1 MDIITT
7 CHDARDLTEIER
19 DPYQAAM
26 LTWLE
31 GKTQNTRRS
40 YMTALGTFLK
50 FTGGH
55 PRDVTPL
62 EVAGWKEDL
71 KHRGAADSTVAQRLS
86 ALSSFYTYLV
96 QQGVHDSNP
105 VGAVGRGD
113 LDVTPYERA
122 HKITVATLRR
132 ILDVIPADTEI
143 GARDR
148 ALLLFYVLCARRRS
162 EVVQLRGRDLR
173 VEPARV
179 TYRTRLK
186 GGNAAWKEL
195 PPPVWQAIR
204 RYLDLAGR
212 ELAPEEPLFKATTD
226 AGQYLRDYYGAPE
239 PEGEEPLSG
248 EAVAQALKRYAAEA
262 GVDPDSITIHSLR
275 HLGAELYYA
284 ASGDVHETQRFLDHA
299 RLETT
304 SIYLQQLT
312 GEEHRHWQ
320 AMANRLGV

>member
-1 MDIITT
+1 MKGQMMPVEPGSLDQ
-7 CHDARDLTEIER
+7 ARR

-26 LTWLE
+26 LAWLE
-31 GKTQNTRRS
+31 GKAQNTRRS
-40 YMTALGTFLK
+40 YMTALRMFLD
-50 FTGGH
+50 FTENH
-55 PRDVTPL
+55 PHDITPL
-62 EVAGWKEDL
+62 EVAGWKEEL
-71 KHRGAADSTVAQRLS
+71 KRQGAADSTVAQRLS

-105 VGAVGRGD
+105 VDAVGRGD

-122 HKITVATLRR
+122 HKITVTTLRR
-132 ILDVIPADTEI
+132 VLDAIPTETEI

-162 EVVQLRGRDLR
+162 EVVRLRGRDLR
-173 VEPARV
+173 IEPARV

-186 GGNAAWKEL
+186 GGKTAWKEL
-195 PPPVWQAIR
+195 PPPVWQAIQH
-204 RYLDLAGR
+204 YLDIAGR
-212 ELAPEEPLFKATTD
+212 ELTADEPLFTATTD

-239 PEGEEPLSG
+239 PVGDEPLTG

-262 GVDPDSITIHSLR
+262 GVDPDRITIHSLR

-312 GEEHRHWQ
+312 GEDHRHWQ
-320 AMANRLGV
+320 AMANRLGI

>member
-1 MDIITT
+1 MKGQIIPAEPGSL
-7 CHDARDLTEIER
+7 DQVRR

-26 LTWLE
+26 LAWLE
-31 GKTQNTRRS
+31 GKAKNTQRS
-40 YMTALGTFLK
+40 YMTALRAFLS

-71 KHRGAADSTVAQRLS
+71 KRGALADSTVAQRLS
-86 ALSSFYTYLV
+86 ALSSFYRYLV

-113 LDVTPYERA
+113 LDVTPHEKA
-122 HKITVATLRR
+122 HKITTDTLRR
-132 ILDVIPADTEI
+132 ILDVIHEKTEI

-162 EVVQLRGRDLR
+162 EVVRLRGRDLR

-186 GGNAAWKEL
+186 GGKTAWKEL

-204 RYLDLAGR
+204 NYLDIAGR
-212 ELAPEEPLFKATTD
+212 ELVPDEPLFTATTD
-226 AGQYLRDYYGAPE
+226 AGQCLRDYYGKGQPA
-239 PEGEEPLSG
+239 GDEPLSG

-262 GVDPDSITIHSLR
+262 GLDPDSITIHSLR

-312 GEEHRHWQ
+312 GENHRHWQ
-320 AMANRLGV
+320 AMANKLRV

>member
-1 MDIITT
+1 MEGHITPAEPAGLT
-7 CHDARDLTEIER
+7 QARR

-26 LTWLE
+26 LAWLE
-31 GKTQNTRRS
+31 GKAQNTRRS
-40 YMTALGTFLK
+40 YMTALRTFLD
-50 FTGGH
+50 FTGSH
-55 PRDVTPL
+55 PHDVTPL

-71 KHRGAADSTVAQRLS
+71 KRRGLADSTVAQRLS

-113 LDVTPYERA
+113 LDVTPYQKA

-132 ILDVIPADTEI
+132 ILDVIPTETET
-143 GARDR
+143 GSRDR

-186 GGNAAWKEL
+186 GGKTAWKEL
-195 PPPVWQAIR
+195 PPSVWQAIR
-204 RYLDLAGR
+204 NYLDLAGR
-212 ELAPEEPLFKATTD
+212 KLASDEPLFTATTD
-226 AGQYLRDYYGAPE
+226 AGQYLRDYYGTPE
-239 PEGEEPLSG
+239 PEGNEPLTG
-248 EAVAQALKRYAAEA
+248 EAVAQALKRYAAGA
-262 GVDPDSITIHSLR
+262 GVDPDTITIHSLR

-284 ASGDVHETQRFLDHA
+284 ASGDIHETQRFLDHA

-312 GEEHRHWQ
+312 GEDHRHWQ
-320 AMANRLGV
+320 AMANQLGL

>member
-1 MDIITT
+1 MDNTLVAATDIRSV
-7 CHDARDLTEIER
+7 AFQR

-26 LTWLE
+26 LAWLE
-31 GKTQNTRRS
+31 GKAKNTRRS
-40 YMTALGTFLK
+40 YMTALRAFLA

-55 PRDVTPL
+55 PSGVTPL
-62 EVAGWKEDL
+62 EVAGWKEEL
-71 KHRGAADSTVAQRLS
+71 KHRGLADTTVAQRLS
-86 ALSSFYTYLV
+86 AVSSFYTYLA
-96 QQGVHDSNP
+96 QQGIHDHNP
-105 VGAVGRGD
+105 VDAVGRGD

-122 HKITVATLRR
+122 HKLPIAAFRR
-132 ILDVIPADTEI
+132 ILDVIPTETEI

-148 ALLLFYVLCARRRS
+148 ALLLFYILCARRRS
-162 EVVQLRGRDLR
+162 EVVQLRGRDVR

-179 TYRTRLK
+179 THRTRLK
-186 GGNAAWKEL
+186 GGKTAWKEL

-204 RYLDLAGR
+204 HYLDIAGR
-212 ELAPEEPLFKATTD
+212 ELAADGPIFTATTD

-239 PEGEEPLSG
+239 PAGDEPLSG
-248 EAVAQALKRYAAEA
+248 KAIAQALKRYAAEA
-262 GVDPDSITIHSLR
+262 GVGPDSITIHSLR

-312 GEEHRHWQ
+312 GEDHRHWQ
-320 AMANRLGV
+320 AMANKLGV